1 MKSDRK
7 PHLYPS
13 ISPLVE
19 NDSLLDYALELQRLI
34 ARRAY
39 EFFALS
45 GFLPNRALDHW
56 LAAESDLLE
65 PLSFAVSETGDE
77 IRLSA
82 VVEGFNEKEI
92 KVKVGPR
99 RVFITAKRRASSAK
113 KKGMISHAEQPAK
126 EIFHEYE
133 APVEIVPGEVKAEF
147 QDGVLELTLPKR
159 LPEKKAKARSSAA

>member
-1 MKSDRK
+1 MKSARK
-7 PHLYPS
+7 PRSFPS
-13 ISPLVE
+13 ISRLRE

-45 GFLPNRALDHW
+45 GFLPGRALDNW

-65 PLSFAVSETGDE
+65 PLSFAVTETEEE

-92 KVKVGPR
+92 EVKVNPR
-99 RVFITAKRRASSAK
+99 RVFITAKRSA
-113 KKGMISHAEQPAK
+113 QPAKSKGAVSYPKHPPK
-126 EIFHEYE
+126 EIFHEYK
-133 APVEIVPGEVKAEF
+133 APVEIVPDGVKAEF

-159 LPEKKAKARSSAA
+159 TPGKKARAASNAA